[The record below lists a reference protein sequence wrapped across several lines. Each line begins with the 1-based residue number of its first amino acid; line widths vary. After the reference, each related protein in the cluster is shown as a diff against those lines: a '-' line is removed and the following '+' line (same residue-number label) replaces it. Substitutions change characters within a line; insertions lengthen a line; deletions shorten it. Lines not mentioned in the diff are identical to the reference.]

1 MKGADFESLAD
12 KMRVAYWGKD
22 KCGAWNDT
30 TPNTQEAWLRVA
42 DVAYSI
48 IQTTVAHARPDSVR
62 KGHEMRQALWTIIEE
77 AQTALRAD

>member
-1 MKGADFESLAD
+1 MKGADFESFAD

-48 IQTTVAHARPDSVR
+48 IQTTVAHARPTE
-62 KGHEMRQALWTIIEE
+62 KTTKMRHALWAIIEE
-77 AQTALRAD
+77 AQAALKAD

>member
-1 MKGADFESLAD
+1 MKGADFESFAD

-48 IQTTVAHARPDSVR
+48 IQTTVAHARPDN
-62 KGHEMRQALWTIIEE
+62 GHEMRQALWNIVEE
-77 AQTALRAD
+77 AQAALRAD